1 MHMTWMR
8 LTSGKLKSDY
18 RYSRDLT
25 YNTFIWPDLT
35 DEQKAQLKPSA
46 KNILKF
52 RLSTKKSL
60 AELYNPETM
69 PAELLELH
77 QRNDALVESC
87 YRDKPF
93 ASDEERLSFL
103 LGLYNQKVQELEVNK
118 KVSKSKK

>member
-1 MHMTWMR
+1 MVWMM
-8 LTSGKLKSDY
+8 LTSGRLGTGY

-35 DEQKAQLKPSA
+35 DEQKVQLKQSA
-46 KNILKF
+46 KDILKF
-52 RLSTKKSL
+52 RLSSKKSL

-87 YRDKPF
+87 YRYKTF

-103 LGLYNQKVQELEVNK
+103 LGLYNQKVQELEANK
-118 KVSKSKK
+118 KSAKSKK